1 MEEILCQLVFLNIIM
16 LGLMY
21 DELLSSITD
30 QIDNYVKKRYFMAL
44 SGPPASGKSTISE
57 KLKSDLNTKGYET
70 SILQMD
76 GFHYDDQILKEKKLL
91 LKKGAP
97 ETFDVMGLINFV
109 SRLQKED
116 EVVIPIF
123 DRSLELSRS
132 SAVIISKSTKV
143 IIVEGN
149 YILLNSYPWCE
160 LHKFFNTTV
169 MINCEKKILEKR
181 LIERW
186 KNFNLPKEEIDEKV
200 YKNDL
205 PNGVNVLK
213 NSIKADYILEN

>member
-1 MEEILCQLVFLNIIM
+1 MSDLN
-16 LGLMY
+16 Y
-21 DELLSSITD
+21 NELLIKLL
-30 QIDNYVKKRYFMAL
+30 DNLKNDLKNRYFIAL

-57 KLKSDLNTKGYET
+57 KLIKALTWKGHNS

-76 GFHYDDQILKEKKLL
+76 GFHYDDLILKEKNLL
-91 LKKGAP
+91 SKKGAP

-109 SRLQKED
+109 SRLHKED

-132 SAVIISKSTKV
+132 SAVIISKNTKV

-149 YILLNSYPWCE
+149 YVLLNSYPWSE

-186 KNFNLPKEEIDEKV
+186 ENFNLPKKEIDEKV

-213 NSIKADYILEN
+213 NSIGAEYILEN

>member
-1 MEEILCQLVFLNIIM
+1 MLDLIYDQLLI
-16 LGLMY
+16 
-21 DELLSSITD
+21 SITER
-30 QIDNYVKKRYFMAL
+30 IDNDDKNRYFIAL
-44 SGPPASGKSTISE
+44 SGPPASGKSTISQ
-57 KLKSDLNTKGYET
+57 KLANDLNAKGYNS

-76 GFHYDDQILKEKKLL
+76 GFHYDDLILKEKKLL

-132 SAVIISKSTKV
+132 SAVIISKNTKV

>member
-1 MEEILCQLVFLNIIM
+1 
-16 LGLMY
+16 
-21 DELLSSITD
+21 
-30 QIDNYVKKRYFMAL
+30 
-44 SGPPASGKSTISE
+44 
-57 KLKSDLNTKGYET
+57 
-70 SILQMD
+70 MD

-97 ETFDVMGLINFV
+97 ETFDVMGLINFL
-109 SRLQKED
+109 SRLYKEE
-116 EVVIPIF
+116 EVAIPIF

-132 SAVIISKSTKV
+132 SAAIISKNTKV
-143 IIVEGN
+143 IILEGN
-149 YILLNSYPWCE
+149 YILLNNYPWKE
-160 LHKFFNTTV
+160 LHKFFNSTV
-169 MINCEKKILEKR
+169 IINCEEKVLEKR

-186 KNFNLPKEEIDEKV
+186 EKFNLPKEEIKEKV

>member
-1 MEEILCQLVFLNIIM
+1 M
-16 LGLMY
+16 LGLIY
-21 DELLSSITD
+21 DQLLRSITD
-30 QIDNYVKKRYFMAL
+30 QIDSDNKKRYFLAL

-57 KLKSDLNTKGYET
+57 KLTNDLNTKGYKT

-97 ETFDVMGLINFV
+97 ETFDVMGLINFLY
-109 SRLQKED
+109 RLYKEE
-116 EVVIPIF
+116 EVAIPIF

-132 SAVIISKSTKV
+132 SAAIISKNTKV
-143 IIVEGN
+143 IILEGN
-149 YILLNSYPWCE
+149 YILLNNYPWKE
-160 LHKFFNTTV
+160 LHKFFNSTV
-169 MINCEKKILEKR
+169 IINCEEKVLEKR

-186 KNFNLPKEEIDEKV
+186 EKFNLPKEEIKEKV

>member
-1 MEEILCQLVFLNIIM
+1 MSGLTYNQL
-16 LGLMY
+16 
-21 DELLSSITD
+21 LLSVTD
-30 QIDNYVKKRYFMAL
+30 HIDNNDKNRYFIAL

-57 KLKSDLNTKGYET
+57 NLVKDLSAKGYNS

-76 GFHYDDQILKEKKLL
+76 GFHYDDLILKERKLL
-91 LKKGAP
+91 SKKGAP

-109 SRLQKED
+109 SRLHNED

-132 SAVIISKSTKV
+132 SAVIISKNTKV

-149 YILLNSYPWCE
+149 YVLLNSYPWSE

-186 KNFNLPKEEIDEKV
+186 ENFNLPKKEIDEKV

-213 NSIKADYILEN
+213 NSIAAEYILEN

>member
-1 MEEILCQLVFLNIIM
+1 MSGLTYNQLMISV
-16 LGLMY
+16 
-21 DELLSSITD
+21 TD
-30 QIDNYVKKRYFMAL
+30 HIDNNDKNRYFIAL

-57 KLKSDLNTKGYET
+57 NLAKDLSAKGYNS

-76 GFHYDDQILKEKKLL
+76 GFHYDDLILKEKKLL
-91 LKKGAP
+91 SKKGAP

-109 SRLQKED
+109 SRLHNDD

-132 SAVIISKSTKV
+132 SAVIISKNTKV
-143 IIVEGN
+143 IIVDGN
-149 YILLNSYPWCE
+149 YVLLNSYPWSE

-186 KNFNLPKEEIDEKV
+186 ENFNLPKKEIDEKV

-213 NSIKADYILEN
+213 NSIGAEYILEN

>member
-1 MEEILCQLVFLNIIM
+1 MSGLTYNQLMISV
-16 LGLMY
+16 
-21 DELLSSITD
+21 TD
-30 QIDNYVKKRYFMAL
+30 HIDNNDKNRYFIAL
-44 SGPPASGKSTISE
+44 SGPHASGKSTISE
-57 KLKSDLNTKGYET
+57 NLVKDLSAKGYNS

-76 GFHYDDQILKEKKLL
+76 GFHYDDLILKERKLL
-91 LKKGAP
+91 SKKGAP

-109 SRLQKED
+109 SRLHKED

-132 SAVIISKSTKV
+132 SAVIISKNTKV

-149 YILLNSYPWCE
+149 YVLLNSYPWSE

-186 KNFNLPKEEIDEKV
+186 ENFNLPKKEIDEKV

-213 NSIKADYILEN
+213 NSIGAEYILEN

>member
-1 MEEILCQLVFLNIIM
+1 M
-16 LGLMY
+16 LGLIY
-21 DELLSSITD
+21 DQLLISITER
-30 QIDNYVKKRYFMAL
+30 IDNDDKSRYFIAL
-44 SGPPASGKSTISE
+44 SGPPASGKSTISQ
-57 KLKSDLNTKGYET
+57 KLANDLSAKEYNS

-76 GFHYDDQILKEKKLL
+76 GFHYDDLILKEKKLL

-116 EVVIPIF
+116 DVVIPIF

-132 SAVIISKSTKV
+132 SAAIISKNTKV
-143 IIVEGN
+143 IILEGN
-149 YILLNSYPWCE
+149 YILLNNYPWKE
-160 LHKFFNTTV
+160 LHKFFNSTV
-169 MINCEKKILEKR
+169 IINCEEKVLEKR

-186 KNFNLPKEEIDEKV
+186 EKFNLPKEEIKEKV